1 MVCATIS
8 KSRALVRLASTG
20 PLLAEETLHVQN
32 RKLDHFRPDASTV
45 ISGMVART
53 SHATLGKWRSGRSL
67 TYLSPQDTN
76 FVYIRPWVTE
86 FERQNK
92 QVTINNNESLL

>member
-1 MVCATIS
+1 MPQ
-8 KSRALVRLASTG
+8 LVKVGHWYNRTTFG
-20 PLLAEETLHVQN
+20 GRDPVQN
-32 RKLDHFRPDASTV
+32 RKLDHFRPDAATV